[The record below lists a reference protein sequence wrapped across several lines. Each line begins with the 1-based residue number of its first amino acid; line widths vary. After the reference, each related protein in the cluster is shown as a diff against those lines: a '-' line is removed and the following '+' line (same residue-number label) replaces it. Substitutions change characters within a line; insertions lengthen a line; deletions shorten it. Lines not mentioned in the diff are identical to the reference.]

1 MDHECVTCK
10 IGWNVPTAF
19 VVRFLREQP
28 AKIDSLS
35 CVVVSVCVPRPVPVL
50 KSMIGLQDT
59 IHGTQKRSHA
69 TNSTCIIPANVLYT
83 LSARYDTIIKSCF
96 IRPFAHTATRNNS
109 DEIRMNQAKQ
119 GPGRLLQQHGDL
131 RKSKQCNSYHYN
143 KSNKDAFRAT
153 ADHQVHC
160 TRRVSLSVMRA
171 DQDLANKHD
180 EKFQVQTT
188 KSRISQA

>member
-10 IGWNVPTAF
+10 IGWSVPTAF
-19 VVRFLREQP
+19 VLRFLREQP

-35 CVVVSVCVPRPVPVL
+35 CVVVSVCVPQPVPVL
-50 KSMIGLQDT
+50 KSMIRLQDT
-59 IHGTQKRSHA
+59 IHGTKRRSHD
-69 TNSTCIIPANVLYT
+69 TNSTYLIPANVLYT
-83 LSARYDTIIKSCF
+83 LSARQNTIIKSCF
-96 IRPFAHTATRNNS
+96 VRPFTHTATRNNS

-119 GPGRLLQQHGDL
+119 RPNRLLEQHGDL
-131 RKSKQCNSYHYN
+131 RKSKRRNSYHYN
-143 KSNKDAFRAT
+143 KSSKDAFRAT

-160 TRRVSLSVMRA
+160 TRRVGLAVMRA

>member
-10 IGWNVPTAF
+10 IGWSVPTAF
-19 VVRFLREQP
+19 VLRFLREQP

-35 CVVVSVCVPRPVPVL
+35 CVVVSVCVPQPVPVL
-50 KSMIGLQDT
+50 KSMIRLQDT
-59 IHGTQKRSHA
+59 IHGTKRRSHD
-69 TNSTCIIPANVLYT
+69 TNSTYLIPANVLYT
-83 LSARYDTIIKSCF
+83 LSARQNTIIKSCF
-96 IRPFAHTATRNNS
+96 VRPFTHTATRNNS

-119 GPGRLLQQHGDL
+119 RPNGLVQQHSDL
-131 RKSKQCNSYHYN
+131 RKSKRRNSYHYN
-143 KSNKDAFRAT
+143 KSSKDASRAT

-160 TRRVSLSVMRA
+160 TRRVGLSVIRA
-171 DQDLANKHD
+171 DQDLADKHD